1 MRYFARR
8 IGFFLATLWAAV
20 TLNFVIPRL
29 QPGDPA
35 EVMVRKLAGK
45 DAQLDPAAVKA
56 MRAML
61 GAPDGNL
68 FQQYVDYL
76 KALSHGKFGISYTYF
91 PYPVT
96 EVIGKALPWTLVL
109 VGVTQVLAFVIG
121 VTLGAYAAWRR
132 NTRFDSLVTLGST
145 FVGTLPGFWIALLLL
160 FAFGYTLGWFPTSG
174 GYEDSMPGWNLGFVG
189 DAALHSLLPAASLL
203 VTAPIGWILGMRN
216 TMVMNLGED
225 YIRLARAKGL
235 PDRVVALRY
244 AARNALL
251 PSVTGFAIALGG
263 VLGGSILVETIF
275 DYPGMGRLMGEA
287 VGNRDFPLLQ
297 ALLLFIIVGVLVAN
311 LVADLLYGVLDPRAR
326 KAGL

>member
-20 TLNFVIPRL
+20 TLNFVIPRM

-35 EVMVRKLAGK
+35 EVMVQKLAGK
-45 DAQLDPAAVKA
+45 DTQLNPAAVEA

-61 GAPDGNL
+61 GAPDGSL
-68 FQQYVDYL
+68 IEQYVAYL
-76 KALSHGKFGISYTYF
+76 KALAHGDFGLSYTYY

-96 EVIGKALPWTLVL
+96 EVIGQAIPWTLVL
-109 VGVTQVLAFVIG
+109 VGVTQTLAFVIG
-121 VTLGAYAAWRR
+121 ITLGAYAAWRR
-132 NTRFDSLVTLGST
+132 NTRFDSVVTLGST
-145 FVGTLPGFWIALLLL
+145 FVGTLPSFWIALLLL
-160 FAFGYTLGWFPTSG
+160 FGLGYTLGWFPTAG
-174 GYEDSMPGWNLGFVG
+174 GYGASLPGWNAGFVA
-189 DAALHSLLPAASLL
+189 DAAYHSILPALALL

-225 YIRLARAKGL
+225 YIRLAKAKGL

-287 VGNRDFPLLQ
+287 IGNRDFPLLQ
-297 ALLLFIIVGVLVAN
+297 TLLLFIIVGVLVAN
-311 LVADLLYGVLDPRAR
+311 LVADMLYGVLDPRAR
-326 KAGL
+326 KAQS

>member
-8 IGFFLATLWAAV
+8 IGFFLATLWAAI
-20 TLNFVIPRL
+20 TLNFVIPRM

-35 EVMVRKLAGK
+35 EVMVQKLAGK
-45 DAQLDPAAVKA
+45 DTQLNPAAVEA

-61 GAPDGNL
+61 GAPDGSL
-68 FQQYVDYL
+68 LEQYVAYL
-76 KALSHGKFGISYTYF
+76 QALARGDFGLSYTYY

-96 EVIGKALPWTLVL
+96 EVIGQAVPWTLVL

-132 NTRFDSLVTLGST
+132 NTRFDGIVTLGST
-145 FVGTLPGFWIALLLL
+145 FVGTLPSFWIALLLL
-160 FAFGYTLGWFPTSG
+160 FGFGYVLGWFPTAG
-174 GYEDSMPGWNLGFVG
+174 GYSTATPGWNAGFIA
-189 DAALHSLLPAASLL
+189 DAAYHSVLPAVALL

-287 VGNRDFPLLQ
+287 IGNRDFPLLQ
-297 ALLLFIIVGVLVAN
+297 TLLLFIIVGVLVAN
-311 LVADLLYGVLDPRAR
+311 LIADLLYGVLDPRAR
-326 KAGL
+326 KAES